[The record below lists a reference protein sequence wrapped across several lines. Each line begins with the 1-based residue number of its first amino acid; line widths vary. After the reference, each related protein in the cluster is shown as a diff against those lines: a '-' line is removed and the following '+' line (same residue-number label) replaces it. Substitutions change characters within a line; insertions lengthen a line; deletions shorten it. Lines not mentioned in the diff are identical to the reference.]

1 MKIKNLGGSVALIE
15 LTADEVGIVN
25 NALNEVCNGVD
36 LRGEFHTR
44 MGCTADQARRLLA
57 GINQLGRSMK
67 EASE

>member
-1 MKIKNLGGSVALIE
+1 
-15 LTADEVGIVN
+15 
-25 NALNEVCNGVD
+25 
-36 LRGEFHTR
+36 